1 MIFLASV
8 ASVNVE
14 KRLCP
19 RYTNTMHSI
28 FKLMIVNKVNA
39 ITDLN
44 YLLVLAQIGYSINY
58 LHGLHFS
65 YVTHVCK
72 RNVTYV
78 CKYNK
83 KLVFNFVDFGSIV
96 GGIIS
101 SFIFILIWEWWK
113 RTNLRF
119 EPIPTDP
126 VINQKGIGFY
136 HIKVVNEG
144 RKYSRKLSS
153 CYHI

>member
-1 MIFLASV
+1 MFV
-8 ASVNVE
+8 
-14 KRLCP
+14 
-19 RYTNTMHSI
+19 
-28 FKLMIVNKVNA
+28 
-39 ITDLN
+39 
-44 YLLVLAQIGYSINY
+44 
-58 LHGLHFS
+58 S
-65 YVTHVCK
+65 Y
-72 RNVTYV
+72 NVTYV

-126 VINQKGIGFY
+126 AINQKGIGFY

-144 RKYSRKLSS
+144 RSTAENCHLVITYKNYRLYPLITLVSGEMG
-153 CYHI
+153 